1 MDGTFGFGG
10 QLVVQRITERWWE
23 ELALGGGGPLKSF
36 KQSVMVSDGGEDVV
50 DKGGIGTISN
60 WCCAVIPVASM
71 LVKGK
76 TLLAEVKA
84 IFGMALETG
93 K

>member
-1 MDGTFGFGG
+1 
-10 QLVVQRITERWWE
+10 
-23 ELALGGGGPLKSF
+23 
-36 KQSVMVSDGGEDVV
+36 V

-60 WCCAVIPVASM
+60 WCRTVIPAASM

-93 K
+93 E

>member
-1 MDGTFGFGG
+1 
-10 QLVVQRITERWWE
+10 
-23 ELALGGGGPLKSF
+23 
-36 KQSVMVSDGGEDVV
+36 V